1 MTQQEIGMK
10 FVNLTPHDISVEG
23 FGVIPA
29 SGAVARVTVAQRDIG
44 TRGGVRLRQSVKGL
58 VEGIPAPQ
66 DETTYV
72 VSGMVL
78 DALNGARVA
87 DVVAPD
93 TGADALRNE
102 KGHIVAVRGFVC

>member
-1 MTQQEIGMK
+1 MK

-23 FGVIPA
+23 LGTIPA
-29 SGAVARVTVAQRDIG
+29 SGTIARVTVAQRDIG
-44 TRGGVRLRQSVKGL
+44 TRGGIRLRQSVKGL

-66 DETTYV
+66 DGVTYI

-78 DALNGARVA
+78 DALQGARIA

-93 TGADALRNE
+93 TGADAIRNE
-102 KGHIVAVRGFVC
+102 KGHIIAVRGFVC